1 MLFKRLKAGCL
12 LSENRVREERRRE
25 TFPVPHAG
33 NRKETQN
40 GGPHL
45 LLFYWSAGEIEG
57 SKLVGLGS

>member
-1 MLFKRLKAGCL
+1 